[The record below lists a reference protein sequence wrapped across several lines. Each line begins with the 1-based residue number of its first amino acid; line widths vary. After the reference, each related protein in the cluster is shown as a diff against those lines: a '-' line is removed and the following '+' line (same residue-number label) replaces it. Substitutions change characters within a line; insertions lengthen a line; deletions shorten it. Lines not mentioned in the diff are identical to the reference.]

1 MREAVII
8 VTGQWVGR
16 PSILRSI
23 PGSEMLILG
32 PPSHISSGH
41 WGMFCALEKT
51 EGESKKLSVS
61 SAKINNMWRYIS
73 TPPHGFMM
81 S

>member
-1 MREAVII
+1 MREAVRHDSSVGI

-32 PPSHISSGH
+32 PSNHISSGH
-41 WGMFCALEKT
+41 WGLFCELEKT
-51 EGESKKLSVS
+51 G
-61 SAKINNMWRYIS
+61 
-73 TPPHGFMM
+73 G
-81 S
+81 